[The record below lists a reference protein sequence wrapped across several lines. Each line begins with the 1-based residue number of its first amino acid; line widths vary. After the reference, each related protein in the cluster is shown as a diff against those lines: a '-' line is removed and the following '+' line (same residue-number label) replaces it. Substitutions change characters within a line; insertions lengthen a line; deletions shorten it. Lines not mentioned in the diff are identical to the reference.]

1 MAKQNSKGNFLMQ
14 GAILGVSSILVRLI
28 GIIYRVPLN
37 NILGEKGVA
46 ELSAKCDRTSRS
58 FPGFDHSV
66 RPWRNAWL
74 FPRAGN
80 DDPNCYF

>member
-46 ELSAKCDRTSRS
+46 YYGVAFDVYSSRLLMS
-58 FPGFDHSV
+58 SYSLPLAVSKIGSKQTT
-66 RPWRNAWL
+66 L
-74 FPRAGN
+74 K
-80 DDPNCYF
+80 